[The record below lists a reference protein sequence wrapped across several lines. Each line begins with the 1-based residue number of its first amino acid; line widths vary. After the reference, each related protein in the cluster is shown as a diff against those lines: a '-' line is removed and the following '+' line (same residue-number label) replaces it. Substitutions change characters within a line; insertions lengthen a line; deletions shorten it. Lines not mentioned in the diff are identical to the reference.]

1 MTDTYIYPVYENDSC
16 HSLNNRGCNGIST
29 SKEDTLDSRAEHH
42 CIPLDEFG
50 GLTKEEAKERIKQ
63 ELQIPFQTQGYT
75 INYDIEVWLVNDW
88 A

>member
-1 MTDTYIYPVYENDSC
+1 MKKFVIHYNYYATADVTVLAN
-16 HSLNNRGCNGIST
+16 
-29 SKEDTLDSRAEHH
+29 SKEEAVESIAEHH

-75 INYDIEVWLVNDW
+75 VNYDIEVWFQNDW